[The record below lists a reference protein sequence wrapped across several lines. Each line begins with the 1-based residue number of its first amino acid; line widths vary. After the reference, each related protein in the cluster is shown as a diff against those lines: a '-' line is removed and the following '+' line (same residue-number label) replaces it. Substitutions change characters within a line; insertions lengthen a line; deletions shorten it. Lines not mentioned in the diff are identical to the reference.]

1 MALYEGKSE
10 FCPDCSSASHSS
22 CATCMIKKGEE
33 EADMRARLRKL
44 TGKDNNI
51 SPYAEV
57 EDKKKS
63 KK

>member
-1 MALYEGKSE
+1 MGIYKGLNE
-10 FCPDCSSASHSS
+10 FCPHCSSASHSS
-22 CATCMIKKGEE
+22 CDTCMVKKGEE
-33 EADMRARLRKL
+33 ETDMRARLRKL

-51 SPYAEV
+51 SPYTEV